1 MTVPQLGQDARLR
14 PAVPSRWAAWRFD
27 WALLA
32 VVMLVG
38 IGLRF
43 YRIDS
48 LPPGLH
54 YDQAENALLAWE
66 TYIGQTRP
74 IFYTAYT
81 GMEPLMFYSI
91 AGMMSLVGRTGR
103 AIHLTSAVYGSLTI
117 LLTFLLAREAFGG
130 ARTWQGRWM
139 GLFTAGLVAT
149 SAWHLVNSRNGFR
162 VITLPM
168 CEMATLWA
176 LWVAFRT
183 QQRRWYALAGAAL
196 GLTAYTYYASRLVPV
211 ALVLW
216 LAWLAVGEW
225 RFMRARLGGLAVL
238 LVAATVIATP
248 LFVFYAQNPEYLF
261 VRADQTWALNPD
273 LTGGDTWG
281 AMRDNV
287 VEVLGMFSV
296 KGDHNWRFNIAPWP
310 IFDPLLSIL
319 AALGL
324 AVCLWRAWPRRRP
337 PDEDDPVPPW
347 AAYAMTLI
355 WLGIM
360 LIPSFLSVEGRPN
373 SVRGLGALPFVY
385 VLPALGL
392 VVALDWLNRRV
403 QARQRVA
410 LAAVV
415 CLALVAGEGI
425 RTAYG
430 YFDYWANAPDTYY
443 HYDTD
448 YVTLAHLA
456 GQELAAGQSE
466 VVVVTEHYKHNSIAW
481 EAPATLD
488 QGRWLDGQQGSVVF
502 PAGQRDIVYFLAR
515 TAAEPNSRLRRRLRD
530 VGATFETV
538 ATDPV
543 GKPSVVKAVVP
554 RDRAPHVDPTSLTL
568 IGFDNGDDAPPPS
581 LALSLGSDAW
591 LLEGDVPA
599 ERPRDGLLRVGAIWQ
614 ARQALDQARTFAV
627 RLVDSQGQVWG
638 QDDRLSYLS
647 DQWRPGDVGWQQF
660 EMRYDRA
667 LPAGPYRLELA
678 LTDAERKPL
687 PITGADGSLK
697 GLWTTLGTVE
707 MKADGGEVDQAQA
720 GQDQGS
726 GLRLVR
732 QPTLDAVVP
741 PGGSTTLGLTWQRSE
756 GQPAETMSL
765 EWLDAAGQAVA
776 RQTLPIATTYPPS
789 RWRVGEI
796 VKPRYRVTP
805 PTTLE
810 VGAYRLRLRVGDAGP
825 VDLGKIA
832 VQGPPR
838 RFEPGPIQHSVS
850 ARLGSS
856 ITLLGYDVAPTPAAP
871 GQPLRVTLHWRALAA
886 PDRGYTRFLHL
897 VDAGGQLRAQ
907 SDSPPAGGTRPTT
920 GWVEGEV
927 VADTVQLTL
936 PADLPPGR
944 YHLLTG
950 LYDPTTLA
958 RLPALNAANAPWPNA
973 AVDLGEIEI
982 QR

>member
-1 MTVPQLGQDARLR
+1 MTAPQLAPARR
-14 PAVPSRWAAWRFD
+14 AARRLD
-27 WALLA
+27 WALLGLI
-32 VVMLVG
+32 VLVG
-38 IGLRF
+38 VALRF

-91 AGMMSLVGRTGR
+91 AGMMGLVGRTGR
-103 AIHLTSAVYGSLTI
+103 AIHLTSAVYGSLTL
-117 LLTFLLAREAFGG
+117 LLTYLMAREAFGG
-130 ARTWQGRWM
+130 ARRRQGRWM

-183 QQRRWYALAGAAL
+183 GQRRWYALAGAAL
-196 GLTAYTYYASRLVPV
+196 GLTAYTYYASRLVPA

-216 LAWLAVGEW
+216 LAWLAVADW
-225 RFMRARLGGLAVL
+225 RFIRARLGGLAVL

-261 VRADQTWALNPD
+261 VRADQAWALNPE

-287 VEVLGMFSV
+287 VEVLAMFSL

-310 IFDPLLSIL
+310 ILDPLLSVL
-319 AALGL
+319 AGVGL
-324 AVCLWRAWPRRRP
+324 VVCLWRAWPRRRS
-337 PDEDDPVPPW
+337 PDDDGPVPPS
-347 AAYAMTLI
+347 APYAMTLV
-355 WLGIM
+355 WLLVM
-360 LIPSFLSVEGRPN
+360 LVPSFLSVEGRPN
-373 SVRGLGALPFVY
+373 SVRGLGALPFLY
-385 VLPALGL
+385 ILPALGL
-392 VVALDWLNRRV
+392 VVALDWLARRV
-403 QARQRVA
+403 PPPRRVA
-410 LAAVV
+410 LAALV
-415 CLALVAGEGI
+415 CLALVAGEGA

-430 YFDYWANAPDTYY
+430 YFVYWANAPDTYY

-456 GQELAAGQSE
+456 GAEIAAGQSE

-488 QGRWLDGQQGSVVF
+488 QARWLDGQQGSVVW
-502 PAGQRDIVYFLAR
+502 PSGGRDIVYFLAR
-515 TAAEPNSRLRRRLRD
+515 TAAQPNSRLRRRLRD

-538 ATDPV
+538 AVDPV
-543 GKPSVVKAVVP
+543 GEPAVVRAVVP
-554 RDRAPHVDPTSLTL
+554 RSRAPRLDPTTL
-568 IGFDNGDDAPPPS
+568 ALVGLDNGDDAPPPA
-581 LALSLGSDAW
+581 LAVSLGADAW
-591 LLEGDVPA
+591 LLQGDVPDS
-599 ERPRDGLLRVGAIWQ
+599 RPRDGRLRVGAIWA
-614 ARQALDQARTFAV
+614 ARHDLDQARTFAV
-627 RLVDSQGQVWG
+627 RLVDGQGQVWG

-660 EMRYDRA
+660 ELRYDRA

-678 LTDAERKPL
+678 LTDAERQPL
-687 PITGADGSLK
+687 PISGADGALK

-707 MKADGGEVDQAQA
+707 MTPEGGEVDEARL
-720 GQDQGS
+720 GESLGS
-726 GLRLVR
+726 GLRLAR
-732 QPTLDAVVP
+732 RPNLDAVVP
-741 PGGSTTLGLTWQRSE
+741 PGGYTTLAPAWQRAE
-756 GQPAETMSL
+756 GQPPDTLTL
-765 EWLDAAGQAVA
+765 EWLDAGGRAVA
-776 RQTLPIATTYPPS
+776 TQTLLIAATYPPS
-789 RWRVGEI
+789 RWRVGEV

-805 PTTLE
+805 PPTLD

-825 VDLGKIA
+825 VEVGKVA
-832 VQGPPR
+832 VQGAPR
-838 RFEPGPIQHSVS
+838 RFEPGPLEHPVS
-850 ARLGSS
+850 ARLGAA
-856 ITLLGYDVAPTPAAP
+856 IALLGYDAAPTPALA

-886 PDRGYTRFLHL
+886 PERGYTRFLHL

-907 SDSPPAGGTRPTT
+907 SDSPPASGGRPTT

-927 VADTVQLTL
+927 VADPVQLTL
-936 PADLPPGR
+936 PPDLPPGR
-944 YHLLTG
+944 YRLLAG
-950 LYDPTTLA
+950 LYDPATLA
-958 RLPALNAANAPWPNA
+958 RLPAVNAANAPWPNN
-973 AVDLGEIEI
+973 AVDLGEVEVG
-982 QR
+982 R